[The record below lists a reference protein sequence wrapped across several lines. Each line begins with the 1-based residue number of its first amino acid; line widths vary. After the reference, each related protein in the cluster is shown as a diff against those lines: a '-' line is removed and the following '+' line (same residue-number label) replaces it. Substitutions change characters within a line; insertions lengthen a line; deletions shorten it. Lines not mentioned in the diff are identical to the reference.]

1 MGRRNVRRNIRSNKS
16 LRTDSMEISNNKIN
30 EILKKEYTLKYHD
43 KSELIDVVWPDF
55 VEVEGC
61 IVIKKNTENNVGIN
75 IEHIIHQFGDRT
87 GFEASE
93 SHVHMIDISNTFK
106 KHPLEGLKFAKKLL
120 EMWSTKLKIDFP
132 EYEFILILTYHD
144 DDTILR
150 FHRLRESETW
160 ININN
165 IEEFEE
171 GIIIRKV

>member
-1 MGRRNVRRNIRSNKS
+1 M
-16 LRTDSMEISNNKIN
+16 MEISNKKIN
-30 EILKKEYTLKYHD
+30 EIFNKEHSIKYHD
-43 KSELIDVVWPDF
+43 KSELIDIVWPDF

-61 IVIKKNTENNVGIN
+61 ILIKKYIENNTKIN

-93 SHVHMIDISNTFK
+93 SHVHMIDISKTFK
-106 KHPLEGLKFAKKLL
+106 KHPLEGLRFAKKLL
-120 EMWSTKLKIDFP
+120 EIWSVKLKIDFP

-150 FHRLRESETW
+150 FHRLRESEETW

-165 IEEFEE
+165 IEDFEE